1 MPCPP
6 CETVIAQ
13 SRIFVKINKKWMLQ
27 WQNHLSKG
35 TFGNWN
41 NFLLTP
47 AMNTTHVSKLQSLP
61 TDCDCSASI
70 FCTILAKVK
79 IFQCWKYSCN
89 RPPRVLK
96 QLSSNI
102 RNKVNSNKFHEVS
115 TTPILL
121 RCDCLKLAFSIKMA
135 KMNTSLVKILPQ

>member
-1 MPCPP
+1 MKLRLLKVEFLWKLTKNGC
-6 CETVIAQ
+6 
-13 SRIFVKINKKWMLQ
+13 FNDKIIYPRAL
-27 WQNHLSKG
+27 LEI
-35 TFGNWN
+35 WN

-47 AMNTTHVSKLQSLP
+47 ALNTTHVSKLQSLP
-61 TDCDCSASI
+61 ADCDCSASI
-70 FCTILAKVK
+70 FCTILAKAK

-89 RPPRVLK
+89 RPPRALK

-102 RNKVNSNKFHEVS
+102 RNKVNSNKFHEMS

-135 KMNTSLVKILPQ
+135 KINTSVVKILAQ